1 MIRGIVRTVE
11 IMFERTYI
19 VNDELGDLNLT
30 LTPTPKTGTKKWNS
44 GA

>member
-19 VNDELGDLNLT
+19 VNELGDLNLT
-30 LTPTPKTGTKKWNS
+30 LTPTTPKTGTKKWNS